1 MKYILLHF
9 HKQYI
14 LFHIVPDSFSTTISR
29 DIHSLSPVKK
39 ANYSQKKYFDC
50 NIQTEEGPV
59 RAVCFNSEKR
69 ATFNKIGKGKAG
81 VKLLNNQ
88 LFSRVNSPIL
98 NCKLRGRI
106 FKEPHRFAWD
116 V

>member
-1 MKYILLHF
+1 MLQPLIVTSEKGQLL
-9 HKQYI
+9 
-14 LFHIVPDSFSTTISR
+14 T
-29 DIHSLSPVKK
+29 
-39 ANYSQKKYFDC
+39 KKYFNC

-59 RAVCFNSEKR
+59 RAVCLNSEKR
-69 ATFNKIGKGKAG
+69 TTLDKIGKGKAG

-98 NCKLRGRI
+98 NWKLRGRI
-106 FKEPHRFAWD
+106 FKEPHHFAWD